1 MATSLKSRERSLFLQ
16 IRARGLKPCE
26 TCVARMFWQD
36 RGGHAVKRAL
46 GPVYRPQVFE
56 SSRGSYAFHRHARA
70 SFESRGGGAIRGRAG
85 LRRDCV
91 QRGSLGEPGAD
102 IQRLFTTLRARVDGQ
117 HVLECDRARLNVGSS
132 ASSTGQHRLERIERT
147 TQHMCS
153 SASST
158 TQHVL
163 ERTEHDST

>member
-1 MATSLKSRERSLFLQ
+1 
-16 IRARGLKPCE
+16 
-26 TCVARMFWQD
+26 MFWQD

-70 SFESRGGGAIRGRAG
+70 SFEPRGGGAIRGRVG

-102 IQRLFTTLRARVDGQ
+102 KQRLFTTLRARVDGQ
-117 HVLECDRARLNVGSS
+117 PAHLQADSPALESRTS
-132 ASSTGQHRLERIERT
+132 AHGQLLLWLGRF
-147 TQHMCS
+147 
-153 SASST
+153 
-158 TQHVL
+158 
-163 ERTEHDST
+163 